1 LAAWTAAKWN
11 ADHEEGIKRSPLV
24 HAGRF
29 LEVTGAFATETELQ
43 SGNFDNI
50 YRAFGPA
57 ALGIPVGA
65 FLEYVAG
72 PVHERFSKKYGR
84 E

>member
-1 LAAWTAAKWN
+1 M
-11 ADHEEGIKRSPLV
+11 V
-24 HAGRF
+24 HMGRA
-29 LEVTGAFATETELQ
+29 LEVGGAAATEVILQ
-43 SGNFDNI
+43 TNGVDNV

-72 PVHERFSKKYGR
+72 PVHEKFSKKYIT
-84 E
+84 ELE